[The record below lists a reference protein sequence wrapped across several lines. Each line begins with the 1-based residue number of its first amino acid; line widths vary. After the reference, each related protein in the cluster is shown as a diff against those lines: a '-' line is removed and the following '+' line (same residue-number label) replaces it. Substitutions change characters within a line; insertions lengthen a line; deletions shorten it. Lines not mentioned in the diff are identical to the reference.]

1 MKSLVTAAVLL
12 FASVAIYAQPA
23 KPCEELKSEIARKME
38 AKGVT
43 SYSLEIAATDK
54 AKDTEGKVVGS
65 CDGGSKKTH
74 REGSAA
80 PVVVVNEP
88 IYLDAGTSG
97 ATTDEVEPNDSD
109 DVATRLVGCAP
120 HLDDRVT
127 RR

>member
-23 KPCEELKSEIARKME
+23 KPCEELKSEIAKKME

-65 CDGGSKKTH
+65 CDGGSKKIVYRRTT
-74 REGSAA
+74 SATA
-80 PVVVVNEP
+80 TANA
-88 IYLDAGTSG
+88 AG
-97 ATTDEVEPNDSD
+97 PKK
-109 DVATRLVGCAP
+109 P
-120 HLDDRVT
+120 
-127 RR
+127 